1 MTFINKSY
9 NFKLFFII
17 ELNINNSKQFLE
29 SWYILIFVT
38 LHEYLMFCAF
48 NILSPNMS
56 HLMKLKSKTW
66 LSKFLLLAFDK
77 MHG

>member
-9 NFKLFFII
+9 NFKLFSI

-29 SWYILIFVT
+29 SWYIFIFAT

-48 NILSPNMS
+48 DILSPNMG
-56 HLMKLKSKTW
+56 HLMKLKNKTW
-66 LSKFLLLAFDK
+66 LSKFLLMEFDQ